1 MHARRSSVSIKKA
14 SAIPTVFRPIESL
27 PVLEDPRGH
36 IGPVSSRAVADK
48 APVAVPRHKCALH
61 WPGGRQELV
70 QRLGRAA
77 RSRRP
82 DRERLE
88 PARPRHSSERLLYRA
103 LSKPSLPKRKM
114 RPDNQLSKSPGL
126 LPGIWRRAHGSV
138 QRQPRDQDNEFDG
151 KRESSNPRALFSD
164 RCTFLK
170 PTFAKVEQFLIHL
183 KVPGKIARHKPH

>member
-88 PARPRHSSERLLYRA
+88 PARPRHWSERLLYRA
-103 LSKPSLPKRKM
+103 LPKPSLPKRKM

-126 LPGIWRRAHGSV
+126 LLGSGAGYTAQCSAKPVIKTTSSTARGRAQIH
-138 QRQPRDQDNEFDG
+138 
-151 KRESSNPRALFSD
+151 ALRSAIGVRF
-164 RCTFLK
+164 
-170 PTFAKVEQFLIHL
+170 
-183 KVPGKIARHKPH
+183 